1 MFKSNIAFQAGKF
14 FCDLRGQIRVP
25 RVIGVHRKSYENDL
39 GKAAFFTWEG
49 SWIWL
54 AIYSLVANNGQIH
67 WAQY

>member
-49 SWIWL
+49 SWI
-54 AIYSLVANNGQIH
+54 
-67 WAQY
+67 